1 MSWAPS
7 HTDPRWEL
15 RWRGEKVEAQES
27 LSANDCKEKTSEL
40 GNVKKS
46 EALQKVFSLLLLKCP
61 GYNQSYRKKLYF
73 GSMWKGLFAFQYV
86 QLILP
91 IKTWNHEEEIR
102 PLEWKTKA
110 DILQTFQIKQFLAC
124 NISVDVPIFLNDWV
138 FKWDQSACK
147 WGNRIK
153 TSPTPDWTEKLSK
166 DPFFISD
173 FHHKRSNFQLPL
185 LLLTAFH
192 CACQLIA
199 AAVFRGEK
207 RSNKWLHLLPHLSYR
222 MDKHFLILSYSSLQP
237 SKSSQPKHHFWPD

>member
-1 MSWAPS
+1 MERNGSTSQPC
-7 HTDPRWEL
+7 PR
-15 RWRGEKVEAQES
+15 
-27 LSANDCKEKTSEL
+27 NSEL
-40 GNVKKS
+40 HQCGPYEGEEQRWDGGPETKFCPWLLTGNVKTWQCHKIQ
-46 EALQKVFSLLLLKCP
+46 QKVFSLLLLKYL
-61 GYNQSYRKKLYF
+61 GYNQSHRKKKLLYF

-102 PLEWKTKA
+102 PLEWKTRD
-110 DILQTFQIKQFLAC
+110 DILQTFQIKRLLAC
-124 NISVDVPIFLNDWV
+124 NVSVDVPIFLNDWV

-153 TSPTPDWTEKLSK
+153 TSPISDWVEKLSK
-166 DPFFISD
+166 DPFFISN

-199 AAVFRGEK
+199 AAVCRGKK
-207 RSNKWLHLLPHLSYR
+207 RSSKW
-222 MDKHFLILSYSSLQP
+222 
-237 SKSSQPKHHFWPD
+237 

>member
-1 MSWAPS
+1 MRV
-7 HTDPRWEL
+7 H
-15 RWRGEKVEAQES
+15 GEKWEHLTALSQKQWTASVWALRGGRAEVRWGPRNHVLPMIMNRKRQNLAMSQNPAESIFFVAFEVSRIQSIIQE
-27 LSANDCKEKTSEL
+27 
-40 GNVKKS
+40 KK
-46 EALQKVFSLLLLKCP
+46 L
-61 GYNQSYRKKLYF
+61 LYF

-102 PLEWKTKA
+102 PLEWKTRD
-110 DILQTFQIKQFLAC
+110 DILQTFQIKRLLAC

-153 TSPTPDWTEKLSK
+153 TSPISDWVEKLSK
-166 DPFFISD
+166 DPFFISN

-199 AAVFRGEK
+199 AAVCRGKK
-207 RSNKWLHLLPHLSYR
+207 RSSKW
-222 MDKHFLILSYSSLQP
+222 
-237 SKSSQPKHHFWPD
+237 